1 MKEKL
6 RKFLAERNGLDSLS
20 NTLIW
25 GCLIVMLVSTFIGAD
40 WLRGIL
46 SWLSWAGIFYA
57 YYRVFSKN
65 LSKRWAENHAFESW
79 KNQLKQRW
87 QQRKIHR
94 FYRCPKCRTVLRVPK
109 GKGKI
114 NITCRSCGEKFVKKH
129 EATSLNKGKHL
140 LLPLGSG
147 RCLRIDLSDLL
158 KYNRCG
164 RIPERSALSAMR
176 F

>member
-6 RKFLAERNGLDSLS
+6 RKFLAGRNGLDSLS

-65 LSKRWAENHAFESW
+65 LSKR
-79 KNQLKQRW
+79 
-87 QQRKIHR
+87 
-94 FYRCPKCRTVLRVPK
+94 
-109 GKGKI
+109 
-114 NITCRSCGEKFVKKH
+114 
-129 EATSLNKGKHL
+129 
-140 LLPLGSG
+140 
-147 RCLRIDLSDLL
+147 
-158 KYNRCG
+158 
-164 RIPERSALSAMR
+164 
-176 F
+176 